1 MDGKDSFVEI
11 GMKEEDI
18 AMMLFGKKVA
28 ELAED
33 AFDGSKE
40 ERQIFEGV
48 FRLAC
53 IDRLTDHHRE
63 GTGYTAD
70 AGKAVTGSSTPS
82 SSASNCKTACCRIVE
97 SFTAGNLSSYRVF
110 CLAADQ
116 QASQVM
122 PSIHAGPS
130 ELVVQ
135 WTPPP
140 PDRVYTR
147 RAVIRR
153 SERAR
158 ICSAMDLDSIDIR
171 NFGRQRDGRGYGEFW
186 NHLRQH
192 AHLLMVDAGW
202 KIEGKER
209 GNKSKVDHMYVAPD
223 KVTRLFSLP
232 RAWKCFGQWLL
243 MTTPCIDR
251 NESNDY
257 GKEWLNMH
265 DFVSDLKNALL
276 CLQHEAQRPKQ
287 SLSFLHQ
294 WRLLDPFMA
303 VVCIDKKVAAL
314 KKGAALKAMNS
325 TVTFLSRSERK
336 LLNAKNESRSLGV
349 NNTSDYNNTYPSS
362 CKKSLLPLFLS
373 EADGQPD
380 KEGNSLLNEQSSIF
394 FGTNN
399 PSEYEADQQSLCIS
413 EINGRNIRST
423 AHRIVMGLHDATAFL
438 GSRQNCLGKKK
449 NFPCI
454 KSKVEQQA
462 EDKSDPLYFPPSY
475 SSDLSHLVEN
485 VPIEDLNSHGYET
498 TEISY
503 AANSAATPDEML
515 LGENLLFSPEV
526 DEMLLGI
533 TDDISNEQ
541 HAAGVVSEPQLEDK
555 HSSDGPSGASSL
567 PLEKDEYM
575 EAKEDCIDNG
585 HHDPVAVSQFPEA
598 EKDVGDKFQFPE
610 AEKDAGDKFQF
621 PEADKDAGDTSQ
633 LPEAD
638 KDAGDTS
645 QLPEADK
652 DAGDKSSGALLL
664 QSEKD
669 TDLGA
674 NKMILEDPTKINQL
688 TSQASGN
695 ALMISEPQMLFVS
708 PQDGTL
714 SFMNNSMNSQEML
727 SFLNASHDT
736 MGTQSVYEAS
746 LIQGFL
752 YLDSQG
758 SPICWTVTNPEPPRQ
773 LICAADVEPSSKL
786 SKYYGKRNLENE
798 ASACEQNEI
807 LESSSSKKGRKR
819 PGKIADFQDT
829 VSRKKQKVNG
839 APLSNCV
846 SDMGDITD
854 NPAGPVVLNEEEQI
868 VTAII
873 KQVPSNLEPKNKDDK
888 DQDEQIIGHS
898 EQLLSEE
905 PLKKDNKRQKNTR
918 SRTCKFEDDD
928 LLMTAVIHKLTARYR
943 NSFHRRLTNKVG
955 FRRLPRY
962 RWEREEED
970 GRKKFHGG
978 ARTVLNKLLEMGIF
992 SRVNI
997 LQYRGLGGKNV
1008 LKDGNITSN
1017 GIRCRCCSTTFTMSK
1032 FKCHAGLR
1040 QEIPSLNL
1048 FLGTGKSY
1056 SLCQLQAWSIEQKVR
1071 KDRAKYTISP
1081 QGDQNDDTCG
1091 SCGEGGELICCDNCP
1106 ASYHQACLLYQ
1117 DIPDGNWYC
1126 SSCLCDICG
1135 EVINSKELRT
1145 SVAALKCLQCELQY
1159 HAKCIAGKVLCNEK
1173 GGPDSFLC
1181 GRRCQK
1187 IYTSFHCRVGV
1198 PDHMDDGFS
1207 CTILHNN
1214 GDQKVRTAAE
1224 IALMAECNMKLMI
1237 ALSIMEECF
1246 LPILDPRTGIDI
1258 IPSILY
1264 NWRSDFV
1271 HLDHKGFY
1279 TVVLEN
1285 DDCVISVASIRLRG
1299 SIVAE
1304 MPLIATCTEN
1314 RQQGMCRRLMDYIE
1328 ELLKSLKVEMLLL
1341 SAIPQLVDI
1350 WTSSF
1355 GFKEIDDSDK
1365 KQLSKVR
1372 LASVPGTVLLKKDLR
1387 ERAGADDADD
1397 AVGSMGCLSC
1407 RVQPPPPPEDRRHKA
1422 PPPAAVPDEQDR
1434 SSSEVSAPVCVVQ
1447 SLVDKLRVLKISS
1460 SPCATSATAS
1470 RPPSAGAGG
1479 PSSECS
1485 CDEHSVNSHLRR
1497 RCC

>member
-1 MDGKDSFVEI
+1 MDGKDLFAEI

-18 AMMLFGKKVA
+18 ATMLFGKKIA

-40 ERQIFEGV
+40 ERQIFEGA
-48 FRLAC
+48 FCLTS
-53 IDRLTDHHRE
+53 IDGLTDYHHE
-63 GTGYTAD
+63 GPGHTAD
-70 AGKAVTGSSTPS
+70 TGKAVAGSSAPS
-82 SSASNCKTACCRIVE
+82 SSGSIYKTACCRIVE
-97 SFTAGNLSSYRVF
+97 SFTAGNLSSYRIF
-110 CLAADQ
+110 CLGADQ
-116 QASQVM
+116 QARRVM
-122 PSIHAGPS
+122 PSPHAVPA
-130 ELVVQ
+130 EIVVQ

-147 RAVIRR
+147 RAVTRR

-158 ICSAMDLDSIDIR
+158 ICSAMDLENIDIR
-171 NFGRQRDGRGYGEFW
+171 NFGRQRDGRGYGELW
-186 NHLRQH
+186 NHLRLH

-209 GNKSKVDHMYVAPD
+209 GDKSKVDHMYVAPD

-243 MTTPCIDR
+243 STTPCIEG

-265 DFVSDLKNALL
+265 DFVYDLKNTLL
-276 CLQHEAQRPKQ
+276 CLQYEVQRPKQ
-287 SLSFLHQ
+287 SLSFLQQ
-294 WRLLDPFMA
+294 WWLLDPFMA

-314 KKGAALKAMNS
+314 KNGAALKALNS
-325 TVTFLSRSERK
+325 TVKILSHSERK
-336 LLNAKNESRSLGV
+336 LLNAKNERRSLGV
-349 NNTSDYNNTYPSS
+349 NYTSNYNNTYRSS
-362 CKKSLLPLFLS
+362 SKKSLLPLFLS

-394 FGTNN
+394 CTNN
-399 PSEYEADQQSLCIS
+399 PSEYEADQQSQCIS
-413 EINGRNIRST
+413 EINGRSIRST
-423 AHRIVMGLHDATAFL
+423 AHRIVMGLHDATTFL
-438 GSRQNCLGKKK
+438 GPRQNCWGKKK
-449 NFPCI
+449 KFPCI

-462 EDKSDPLYFPPSY
+462 EDKCDPLYFPPSY
-475 SSDLSHLVEN
+475 SSDLGHLVEN
-485 VPIEDLNSHGYET
+485 GPIEDLNSHGYET
-498 TEISY
+498 TEIPY
-503 AANSAATPDEML
+503 AVNSAGTPDEML

-541 HAAGVVSEPQLEDK
+541 HDAAVVSEPQLADK

-567 PLEKDEYM
+567 PLEKGEYM
-575 EAKEDCIDNG
+575 GAKEDCIDKG
-585 HHDPVAVSQFPEA
+585 RDDPVAVS
-598 EKDVGDKFQFPE
+598 QFPE

-633 LPEAD
+633 FPEAD
-638 KDAGDTS
+638 KDAGNTS
-645 QLPEADK
+645 QFPEADK
-652 DAGDKSSGALLL
+652 DVGDEPSGALSP
-664 QSEKD
+664 QSEKY

-674 NKMILEDPTKINQL
+674 NKMILEDPTKIVDQL
-688 TSQASGN
+688 TSEASGN
-695 ALMISEPQMLFVS
+695 ALTISEPQMLFMS

-736 MGTQSVYEAS
+736 MGTESVYEAS

-773 LICAADVEPSSKL
+773 LICPADVEPSSKL
-786 SKYYGKRNLENE
+786 SKHYGEKNLENE
-798 ASACEQNEI
+798 ASAYEQNEI

-819 PGKIADFQDT
+819 PGKIADFQDI

-839 APLSNCV
+839 APLRNCV
-846 SDMGDITD
+846 SDMGDRTD

-888 DQDEQIIGHS
+888 DQDEQIIEHS
-898 EQLLSEE
+898 KQFISEE
-905 PLKKDNKRQKNTR
+905 PLIKDIRRQKKTR
-918 SRTCKFEDDD
+918 PRTCKFEDDD

-955 FRRLPRY
+955 FSRLPRY
-962 RWEREEED
+962 RWERKEEG

-978 ARTVLNKLLEMGIF
+978 ARTVLNKLLEMGIV

-1008 LKDGNITSN
+1008 LKDGNITRN

-1032 FKCHAGLR
+1032 FKSHAGLR

-1048 FLGTGKSY
+1048 FLGT
-1056 SLCQLQAWSIEQKVR
+1056 
-1071 KDRAKYTISP
+1071 
-1081 QGDQNDDTCG
+1081 
-1091 SCGEGGELICCDNCP
+1091 GGELICCDNCP
-1106 ASYHQACLLYQ
+1106 ASYHQACLPYQ

-1145 SVAALKCLQCELQY
+1145 SVSALKCLQCERQY

-1187 IYTSFHCRVGV
+1187 YCQIYTSFRCRVGV

-1285 DDCVISVASIRLRG
+1285 DDSIISVASIRLQG

-1341 SAIPQLVDI
+1341 SAIPQLVDT
-1350 WTSSF
+1350 WTSAF

-1372 LASVPGTVLLKKDLR
+1372 LVSVPGTVLLKKNLC
-1387 ERAGADDADD
+1387 ERAGADDA
-1397 AVGSMGCLSC
+1397 VGGMEFLSF
-1407 RVQPPPPPEDRRHKA
+1407 RVQPPHHRA
-1422 PPPAAVPDEQDR
+1422 PPAAVPDEQDQ
-1434 SSSEVSAPVCVVQ
+1434 SSEVCAPVCVVQ
-1447 SLVDKLRVLKISS
+1447 SLVDKLNDLKIT
-1460 SPCATSATAS
+1460 SPSATSATAS

-1479 PSSECS
+1479 PSERS
-1485 CDEHSVNSHLRR
+1485 CDERSVNIVTSGDDVVNGGLCRTES
-1497 RCC
+1497 